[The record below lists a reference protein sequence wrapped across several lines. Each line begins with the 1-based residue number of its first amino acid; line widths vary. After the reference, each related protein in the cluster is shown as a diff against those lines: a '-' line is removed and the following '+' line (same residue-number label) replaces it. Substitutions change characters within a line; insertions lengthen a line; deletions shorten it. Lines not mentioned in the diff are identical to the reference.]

1 MRSIL
6 YIIQAEYHCVGGLI
20 IMLRLC
26 VLYLRSF
33 AENIQLAIW
42 VVIERNCILYCRRW
56 VDNKLRRKGRPVLSW
71 VSMALLLLLLVV
83 VVN

>member
-1 MRSIL
+1 
-6 YIIQAEYHCVGGLI
+6 
-20 IMLRLC
+20 MLRLC

-33 AENIQLAIW
+33 AFENIQLAIW

-56 VDNKLRRKGRPVLSW
+56 VDNNKLRRKGRPELSW
-71 VSMALLLLLLVV
+71 VPMALLLLLLLVV